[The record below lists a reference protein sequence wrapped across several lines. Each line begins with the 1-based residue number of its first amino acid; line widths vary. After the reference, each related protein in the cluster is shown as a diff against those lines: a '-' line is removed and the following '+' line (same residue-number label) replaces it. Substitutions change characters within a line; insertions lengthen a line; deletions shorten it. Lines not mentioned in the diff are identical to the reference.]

1 MVDLVTPAYKAASRV
16 ARLAP
21 HPVAAAGARALGRV
35 VAHLATGRRAQV
47 ERNLRR
53 IDPTLSGAPLRRLVD
68 ETFMS
73 YARYYEESFRLPGMS
88 AVDLDAGFRP
98 DGWHLL
104 DAALAQ
110 GNGAI
115 MAMPHLGGWEWSGF
129 WVTQVK
135 GRPVTAVVEMLEPP
149 ELFEWFVELRRSF
162 GFEVVAL
169 GPEAGTAS
177 ARALKANHTLAL
189 VCDRDLTGTGPEVD
203 FFGERTTLPG
213 GPATLALR
221 TGAPILPT
229 AIYFDGPNTRRSVV
243 LPPLDTAR
251 QGKLRDDVQR
261 VTQDLAHALED
272 LIRRAPEQWHLLQPN
287 WPSDRAV
294 ARQGGSAPFA

>member
-1 MVDLVTPAYKAASRV
+1 MVDIVTPAYKVASRL

-21 HPVAAAGARALGRV
+21 GPVALAAARGLGLAAVRV
-35 VAHLATGRRAQV
+35 APERRAQV

-53 IDPTLSGAPLRRLVD
+53 ITPDITDAELRAKVR
-68 ETFMS
+68 ETFVS
-73 YARYYEESFRLPGMS
+73 YARYYEESFRLPGTS
-88 AVDLDAGFRP
+88 PADLDAGFTH
-98 DGWHLL
+98 DGYEHLE
-104 DAALAQ
+104 AALAA
-110 GNGAI
+110 GHGAI

-129 WVTQVK
+129 WLTRVK
-135 GRPVTAVVEMLEPP
+135 GVPVTAVVEQLDPP
-149 ELFEWFVELRRSF
+149 ELFEWFVGLRRSF
-162 GFEVVAL
+162 GFEIVAL
-169 GPEAGTAS
+169 GPDAGTAT

-189 VCDRDLTGTGPEVD
+189 LCDRDLAGSGPQVE
-203 FFGERTTLPG
+203 FFGERTTLPA

-229 AIYFDGPNTRRSVV
+229 AIYFDGPNNRHAVV

-251 QGKLRDDVQR
+251 QGRLREDVQR

-287 WPSDRAV
+287 WPSDR
-294 ARQGGSAPFA
+294 RPIPFS

>member
-1 MVDLVTPAYKAASRV
+1 VVDLVTPAYKAAAGMARV
-16 ARLAP
+16 IP
-21 HPVAAAGARALGRV
+21 QPVASAGARGLGWAAMH
-35 VAHLATGRRAQV
+35 VASERRAQV

-53 IDPTLSGAPLRRLVD
+53 VDPSLAGAALRKKVR
-68 ETFMS
+68 ETFES
-73 YARYYEESFRLPGMS
+73 YARYYEESFRLPGTS
-88 AVDLDAGFRP
+88 AADLDAGFTHE
-98 DGWHLL
+98 GYEHL
-104 DAALAQ
+104 DAALDA

-129 WVTQVK
+129 WLTQVK
-135 GRPVTAVVEMLEPP
+135 GFPVTAVVERLDPP
-149 ELFEWFVELRRSF
+149 DLFDWFVGLRRSF
-162 GFEVVAL
+162 GFEVVPL
-169 GPEAGTAS
+169 GPEAGTAT

-189 VCDRDLTGTGPEVD
+189 LCDRDLAGTGPDVE

-229 AIYFDGPNTRRSVV
+229 AIYFDGPSSRHAVV

-251 QGKLRDDVQR
+251 QGRLREDVQR
-261 VTQDLAHALED
+261 VTQALAHALET

-287 WPSDRAV
+287 WPSDRKPI
-294 ARQGGSAPFA
+294 PFS

>member
-1 MVDLVTPAYKAASRV
+1 MDLVTPGYRLAAGL

-21 HPVAAAGARALGRV
+21 HPVAVGASRVLGR
-35 VAHLATGRRAQV
+35 AALHLAGERRAQV

-53 IDPTLSGAPLRRLVD
+53 VDPGLSDGELRRKVR
-68 ETFMS
+68 ETFES
-73 YARYYEESFRLPGMS
+73 YARYYEESFRLPGTS
-88 AVDLDAGFRP
+88 TEDLDAGFTHE
-98 DGWHLL
+98 GIAHL
-104 DAALAQ
+104 DAALEA
-110 GNGAI
+110 GSGAI

-129 WVTQVK
+129 WLTQVK
-135 GRPVTAVVEMLEPP
+135 GRPVTAVVERLEPAD
-149 ELFEWFVELRRSF
+149 LFEWFVELRRSF

-169 GPEAGTAS
+169 GPDAGTATT
-177 ARALKANHTLAL
+177 RALRANHTLAL
-189 VCDRDLTGTGPEVD
+189 LCDRDITGTGPDVE

-229 AIYFDGPNTRRSVV
+229 AVYFDGPDSRHAVV

-251 QGKLRDDVQR
+251 RGRLREDVAR
-261 VTQDLAHALED
+261 VTQDLAHALEE

-287 WPSDRAV
+287 WPSDRRPV
-294 ARQGGSAPFA
+294 PFG